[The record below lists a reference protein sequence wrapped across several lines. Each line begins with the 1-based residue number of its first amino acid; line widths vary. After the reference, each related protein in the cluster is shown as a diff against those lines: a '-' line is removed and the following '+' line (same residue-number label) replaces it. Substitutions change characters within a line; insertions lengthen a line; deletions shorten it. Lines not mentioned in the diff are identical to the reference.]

1 MDPSW
6 IEFQAE
12 YESIVVVPNFTAPK
26 IDLLQD
32 DYGPFKGR
40 LFKIKA
46 QFSKNFYYECTIYKL
61 V

>member
-32 DYGPFKGR
+32 DYGSFKGR

-46 QFSKNFYYECTIYKL
+46 PFSYFFFL
-61 V
+61 L

>member
-46 QFSKNFYYECTIYKL
+46 QFSYFYDYECTI
-61 V
+61 